1 MTNEKLITFLTNN
14 FPGAKV
20 AQGAQYPEMTAAAN
34 DLHSI
39 ALQLRQLPETAFD
52 FLVCLSGVD
61 FPEFLTV
68 VYHLESTTLKHFL
81 VLKVNTPDRVD
92 PIIDTVSDI
101 WPTAEFHEREA
112 YDLLGIRFK
121 DHPDLRRLFLD
132 DNWGFPLRKDYIDD
146 VHIVSR

>member
-1 MTNEKLITFLTNN
+1 MTNEELITFLTNH
-14 FPGAKV
+14 FPTARV
-20 AQGAQYPEMTAAAN
+20 VQGTQYPEMIVATE

-39 ALQLRQLPETAFD
+39 ALQLRQLPEAAFD

-61 FPEFLTV
+61 YPEFLTI
-68 VYHLESTTLKHFL
+68 VYHIESTTLKHFL
-81 VLKVNTPDRVD
+81 VLKVNTPDRTD
-92 PIIDTVSDI
+92 PIIDTVSDV